1 MNTDRIEK
9 KSLLRA
15 RLKRVWTALSDS
27 TEFGT
32 WFGLKVDGPFSPGAK
47 MSGMVV
53 PARVNAEVGEG
64 PKAARRK
71 KVRDRR

>member
-15 RLKRVWTALSDS
+15 RLKSVWTALSDS

-47 MSGMVV
+47 MSGM
-53 PARVNAEVGEG
+53 GC
-64 PKAARRK
+64 
-71 KVRDRR
+71 